1 MIITITG
8 KPCSGKGTVS
18 KLFCKEYNFDYICT
32 GDMFREIAKT
42 YGYDNVL
49 DFQKDERVK
58 TVDYQIDNNTKQIGI
73 ERANEDLVIDS
84 RLAWHFVPNS
94 YKVFI
99 DVSWDVAGERL
110 FNAKRE
116 TEQVTSI
123 KQATNKL
130 IDRWN
135 EENSR
140 YKEIYNTNNLNP
152 NNYDLIILSDNKSPE
167 EIVLEIF
174 KNYQIFIKKAQKK
187 H

>member
-18 KLFCKEYNFDYICT
+18 KLFCTKYNFDYICT
-32 GDMFREIAKT
+32 GDMFRQIAKT
-42 YGYDNVL
+42 YGYDNIL

-58 TVDYQIDNNTKQIGI
+58 TVDYQIDDNTTKIGI
-73 ERANEDLVIDS
+73 ERANDDIVIDS

-99 DVSWDVAGERL
+99 DVDWNAAGERL

-116 TEQVTSI
+116 SEKVVSI
-123 KQATNKL
+123 EHATQKL

-140 YKEIYNTNNLNP
+140 YTQIYNTNNLNP
-152 NNYDLIILSDNKSPE
+152 ENYDLVISSSNKSPE
-167 EIVLEIF
+167 EIVEEIY
-174 KNYQIFIKKAQKK
+174 KNYQNFINTK
-187 H
+187 